1 MNKVIEL
8 FEKSV
13 FDDNM
18 IFVIAECNVYDENN
32 IRINQLSRSPF
43 IFPNTMGDE
52 EIINSIQ
59 TNEYKIYF

>member
-18 IFVIAECNVYDENN
+18 ISVIAECNVYNENG

-43 IFPNTMGDE
+43 IFPNTMSDT

-59 TNEYKIYF
+59 TNEYSIYF